1 VTVFYGHIHQEHHFR
16 TGAIAHHAAQSLIF
30 PLPVPMSQPK
40 RAPLPWDPAHPRRG
54 LGFREITAAP
64 SRLVL
69 TLKEDSLEG
78 APAAQALKVTGS
90 Y

>member
-1 VTVFYGHIHQEHHFR
+1 V
-16 TGAIAHHAAQSLIF
+16 
-30 PLPVPMSQPK
+30 
-40 RAPLPWDPAHPRRG
+40 PWDPAHPRRG
-54 LGFREITAAP
+54 LGYREISVGE

-78 APAAQALKVTGS
+78 TGAVKPAAASGT

>member
-1 VTVFYGHIHQEHHFR
+1 VFYGHIHQEHHFR

-30 PLPVPMSQPK
+30 PLPAPLSQPK
-40 RAPLPWDPAHPRRG
+40 RAPVPWDPAHPRRG
-54 LGFREITAAP
+54 LGYREVSVDE

-78 APAAQALKVTGS
+78 TGAAQPAAASGS